1 MKRIFKDHGIGSVSA
16 KKVQGFPINGWFVLS
31 GTHRGAGKD
40 FTEIIKHFATCQGSF
55 HEGALCSSGN
65 THFDSGLMK
74 LSQKFFQMR
83 LQLSFI
89 AVEIIYNCYSTLDQ
103 FILGLFYTIVLNKIV
118 SCLVETHSGDCFIQI
133 RFRFNSLVSQVI
145 FAYMIPG

>member
-1 MKRIFKDHGIGSVSA
+1 MWNYEKRLEYPVNITTPNPKI
-16 KKVQGFPINGWFVLS
+16 
-31 GTHRGAGKD
+31 
-40 FTEIIKHFATCQGSF
+40 
-55 HEGALCSSGN
+55 
-65 THFDSGLMK
+65 
-74 LSQKFFQMR
+74 

-103 FILGLFYTIVLNKIV
+103 FISGLFYTIVLNKIV

-133 RFRFNSLVSQVI
+133 RFRFNSLASQVI